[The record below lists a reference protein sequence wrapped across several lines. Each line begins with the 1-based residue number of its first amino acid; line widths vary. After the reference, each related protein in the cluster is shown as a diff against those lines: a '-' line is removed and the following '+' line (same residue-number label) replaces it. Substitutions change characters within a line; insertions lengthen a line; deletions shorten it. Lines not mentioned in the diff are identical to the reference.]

1 MPYWKTQ
8 TWNKKPKTK
17 VQTSPIDLAE
27 RRAWGYFSKYIRLRD
42 CIATTNTKNCFK
54 CISCK
59 RITPFEKNDAGH
71 FITIANKA
79 TKFDERNV
87 HGQCASCNRF
97 KQGCWDQMYTAIL
110 AKHDQATIDELL
122 SLRFA
127 VVKNVDY
134 NALADEYRIKYNN
147 LLKSDIK

>member
-1 MPYWKTQ
+1 MYWKTQ
-8 TWNKKPKTK
+8 QWNKKPKTK

-27 RRAWGYFSKYIRLRD
+27 KRAWGWFSKYIRLRD
-42 CIATTNTKNCFK
+42 CILTTKTKVCFK

-59 RITPFEKNDAGH
+59 KIVPFKWNDAGH

-87 HGQCASCNRF
+87 HWQCATDNRY

-110 AKHDQATIDELL
+110 AKHWQETIDELL
-122 SLRFA
+122 AMRNTI
-127 VVKNVDY
+127 VKNVDY
-134 NALADEYRIKYNN
+134 NALADEYRLKYNN